1 MRSFITHTTS
11 NYENITLNLVKSIK
25 KYSKYDIIVY
35 TIDYDGTDKLQKEA
49 KCIRVDLNLPS
60 LEDNSF
66 INNINGNFYVDREK
80 IRSYH
85 VLGAKVDVMLLASQF
100 IDEWVYLDS
109 DSIANKN
116 VDDLFEYCSKA
127 TEFPLATLGPQ
138 EYVLLVKEGKV
149 IGNPFWKNDGSI
161 DNENTLE
168 YPLMSFMGVPKNQRS
183 WYRTTNILV
192 GNNTISDFI
201 SFWKDVKNL
210 LPRICQLSKITPFHE
225 ETIYNVLTWK
235 INPNHNGL
243 PMSYIN
249 VESSSTVKHF
259 LSTDIKENTLIS
271 EFYRVPK
278 NKKEIKVF
286 HGEKRQD
293 EIDKMFQII
302 DDHVKNNPLR
312 ILFLAPHLSTG
323 GMPAY
328 LLKRIESIL
337 QYTSGVEIF
346 VAEFC
351 EYSTL
356 YTVQRNKIKEL
367 IPENRFW
374 TINTLDDHNVEN
386 SMRVIDIIKNNSI
399 DIVHIDEMIEGF
411 DSFNKVPNR
420 LKNALYNNDRTWR
433 VVETCHNIWFEP
445 DKMKEFHPDA
455 YALCTPYHLHV
466 SFKDTPSHKEV
477 FEFPIENKFRS
488 REEQVKSQE
497 MLGLDTTKI
506 HIINVGL
513 WTSGKNQGEG
523 IEIARHFLDRNVEF
537 HFVGN
542 QASNFESYWGPLM
555 SNLPSNVRIWGERN
569 DVETFMKASDILM
582 FNSTWECNPLVIRE
596 AASLGLKIIARDLPQ
611 YVGMFDKLITPL
623 TDEISTN
630 VSSLRKLIS
639 VTRHYQVLNGMTEE
653 FAKKHHNL
661 YKFLLTQEPRK
672 NSKNNSKVFIKQ
684 FFINEP
690 FLEIT
695 GESDSEYNVKFFDE
709 SGICHYDNKIKS
721 NHWIKLNR
729 KYFTKW
735 NTKILEDGV
744 LIYDKTLDYNGKR
757 VFINFDS
764 RSLGDTI
771 SWIPYVLEFKN
782 VHQCDVIVST
792 HLNHLF
798 RDVYPELEFVEPGNV
813 VHNIHGQYNLGWFYD
828 VNKEPELP
836 NTIPLQ
842 QAATN
847 ILGLSF
853 TEIKPRISYKIYDR
867 PYEEKYITIAT
878 NSTAGCKFWTKE
890 GWQELINYLH
900 SLGYKVINVSK
911 EDNKFNN
918 CEKVKNT
925 EMDYT
930 MNVIHHSEFF
940 VGLSSGLSW
949 LSWAMGKHVVMI
961 SNFTESNHE
970 FTSNCTRI
978 TNPNVCNG
986 CWNSPIHRFD
996 KGDWNWCPVHKGT
1009 SRQFECHTS
1018 ITSEMV
1024 INQIKHLLK

>member
-100 IDEWVYLDS
+100 IDEWVYIDS
-109 DSIANKN
+109 DSIVNKN

-323 GMPAY
+323 GMPSY

-351 EYSTL
+351 EYSTF

-684 FFINEP
+684 FYINEP

-729 KYFTKW
+729 NYFTKW

-744 LIYDKTLDYNGKR
+744 LIYDKTLDYKGKR

-771 SWIPYVLEFKN
+771 SWMPYVLEFKN

-798 RDVYPELEFVEPGNV
+798 RNVYPELEFVEPGNV

-828 VNKEPELP
+828 TNKEPVLP

-847 ILGLSF
+847 ILGLPY

-1024 INQIKHLLK
+1024 INQIKHLLM

>member
-100 IDEWVYLDS
+100 IDEWVYIDS
-109 DSIANKN
+109 DSIVNKN

-323 GMPAY
+323 GMPSY

-351 EYSTL
+351 EYSTF

-386 SMRVIDIIKNNSI
+386 SMRVIDIINNNSI

-672 NSKNNSKVFIKQ
+672 NSKNDSKVFIKQ

-744 LIYDKTLDYNGKR
+744 LIYDKTLDYKGKR

-764 RSLGDTI
+764 SSLGDTI

-798 RDVYPELEFVEPGNV
+798 RNVYPELEFVEPGNV

-828 VNKEPELP
+828 TNKEPVLP

-847 ILGLSF
+847 ILGLPY

-961 SNFTESNHE
+961 SNFTESDHE

-1024 INQIKHLLK
+1024 INQIKHLLM

>member
-100 IDEWVYLDS
+100 IDEWVYIDS
-109 DSIANKN
+109 DSIVNKN

-323 GMPAY
+323 GMPSY

-351 EYSTL
+351 EYSTF

-684 FFINEP
+684 FYINEP

-729 KYFTKW
+729 NYFTKW

-744 LIYDKTLDYNGKR
+744 LIYDKTLDYKGKR

-798 RDVYPELEFVEPGNV
+798 RNVYPELEFVEPGNV

-828 VNKEPELP
+828 TNKEPVLP

-847 ILGLSF
+847 ILGLPY

>member
-100 IDEWVYLDS
+100 IDEWVYIDS
-109 DSIANKN
+109 DSIVNKN

-312 ILFLAPHLSTG
+312 ILFLTPHLSTG
-323 GMPAY
+323 GMPSY

-351 EYSTL
+351 EYSTF

-672 NSKNNSKVFIKQ
+672 NSKNDSKVFIKQ

-744 LIYDKTLDYNGKR
+744 LIYDKTLDYKGKR

-798 RDVYPELEFVEPGNV
+798 RNVYPELEFVEPGNV

-828 VNKEPELP
+828 TNKEPVLP

-842 QAATN
+842 KAATN
-847 ILGLSF
+847 ILGLPY

-890 GWQELINYLH
+890 GWQELINYFH

-986 CWNSPIHRFD
+986 CWNSPIHKFD

-1024 INQIKHLLK
+1024 INQIKHLL